1 MNEQNTTA
9 EKPMDERLK
18 KIVLSERKS
27 VKGVKPLRALLPFV
41 LRYPVRL
48 GLTALFLLVAAIASL
63 TIPAL
68 IGDIIDEG
76 FVAQNLEAINQYSFG
91 IVAIAAVLSVASAA
105 RFYFISVI
113 GMRVITDIR
122 RAVFKHLVDLDITFF
137 DTNRTGELI
146 SRITSDVGIVR
157 GALDSALPVV
167 LRSSVMLFGAV
178 LMMFITSP
186 YLAATVIVVIPL
198 LVFPVVWL
206 GRYIRNL
213 SRRQQDKIA
222 DLAAMATETFG
233 AIKTIKAFTQE
244 EHRNA
249 EYGGYAEGS
258 YQSEVARLLVRA
270 GMIAFVMFLT
280 ASALVALVW
289 VGTQLVMSEQIT
301 VGELSQFLIYA
312 MLATGTL
319 TGISEILGTLQTVA
333 GASERITEIL
343 DTQPTIETPENPVAL
358 PKPPLGTVTFENVE
372 FRYLTR
378 QDEPVLN
385 GINLQVKPGETV
397 ALVGASGAGKS
408 TLFSLLQRFYDA
420 SAGSVKVDGI
430 DVRQADFQEL
440 RRRFAYVEQDSVM
453 FSGTIAD
460 NIRFGKPDASDA
472 EVKAAAEAA
481 LVDDFVSRLEDG
493 YESIVGERGVML
505 SGGQKQ
511 RVAIARALLKDAPIL
526 LLDEA
531 TSALDAESE
540 TKVQEALERLMVG
553 RTTLVIAHRLATIK
567 NADRIVV
574 MEGGKVIDEG
584 THDEL
589 IAKGGRYAE
598 LAKLQFQ
605 K

>member
-1 MNEQNTTA
+1 MSEQSAAPT
-9 EKPMDERLK
+9 KPTDERLK
-18 KIVLSERKS
+18 QIVLSERKA

-41 LRYPVRL
+41 LNYPVRL

-63 TIPAL
+63 TIPYLA
-68 IGDIIDEG
+68 GNVIDEG
-76 FVAQNLEAINQYSFG
+76 FVTQNLEVINQYSLV
-91 IVAIAAVLSVASAA
+91 IISVAGVMAVASAA

-167 LRSSVMLFGAV
+167 LRSSVMLSGAV

-186 YLAATVIVVIPL
+186 YLAMTVIIVIPV

-244 EHRNA
+244 KHRNE
-249 EYGGYAEGS
+249 EYAGYAEGS

-280 ASALVALVW
+280 ATALVALVW
-289 VGTQLVMSEQIT
+289 VGTQLVIAEQIT
-301 VGELSQFLIYA
+301 VGELSQFMIYA
-312 MLATGTL
+312 MMATGTL

-343 DTQPTIETPENPVAL
+343 DTHPTIETPVKPLAL
-358 PKPPLGTVTFENVE
+358 PEPALGTVTFEDVE

-385 GINLQVKPGETV
+385 GINLDVKSGETV

-420 SAGSVKVDGI
+420 SAGSVKVDGV
-430 DVRQADFQEL
+430 DVRQVGFQNL
-440 RRRFAYVEQDSVM
+440 RQRFAYVEQDSVM
-453 FSGTIAD
+453 FSGSIAD
-460 NIRFGKPDASDA
+460 NIRFGKPEASDE
-472 EVKAAAEAA
+472 EVKAAAEVA

-493 YESIVGERGVML
+493 YDSIVGERGVML

-540 TKVQEALERLMVG
+540 TKVQAALERLMVG

-584 THDEL
+584 THDQL

-605 K
+605 Q

>member
-1 MNEQNTTA
+1 MSEQSA
-9 EKPMDERLK
+9 APSKPTDERLK
-18 KIVLSERKS
+18 QIVLSERKA
-27 VKGVKPLRALLPFV
+27 VKSVKPLRALLPFV
-41 LRYPVRL
+41 LNYPVRL
-48 GLTALFLLVAAIASL
+48 GLTALFLIVAAIASL
-63 TIPAL
+63 TIPYLA
-68 IGDIIDEG
+68 GSVIDEG
-76 FVAQNLEAINQYSFG
+76 FVTQNLDVINQYSLL
-91 IVAIAAVLSVASAA
+91 IISVAAVMAVASAA

-122 RAVFKHLVDLDITFF
+122 REVFRHLVDMDITFF

-167 LRSSVMLFGAV
+167 LRSSVMLSGAV

-186 YLAATVIVVIPL
+186 YLALTVIIVIPL

-244 EHRNA
+244 KHRNE
-249 EYGGYAEGS
+249 EYAGYAEGS

-280 ASALVALVW
+280 ATALVALVW
-289 VGTQLVMSEQIT
+289 VGTQLVITEQIT
-301 VGELSQFLIYA
+301 VGELSQFMIYA
-312 MLATGTL
+312 MMATGTL

-343 DTQPTIETPENPVAL
+343 DTEPTIETPVKPLTL
-358 PKPPLGTVTFENVE
+358 PEPPLGTVTFEDVE

-385 GINLQVKPGETV
+385 GINLDVKAGETV

-420 SAGSVKVDGI
+420 SSGSVKVDGV
-430 DVRQADFQEL
+430 DVRQVAFENL
-440 RRRFAYVEQDSVM
+440 RQRFAYVEQDSVM
-453 FSGTIAD
+453 FSGSIAD
-460 NIRFGKPDASDA
+460 NIRFGKPEASDA
-472 EVKAAAEAA
+472 EVKAAAEVA
-481 LVDDFVSRLEDG
+481 LVDDFVSRLEDS
-493 YESIVGERGVML
+493 YDSIVGERGVML

-540 TKVQEALERLMVG
+540 TKVQAALERLMVG

-584 THDEL
+584 THEEL

-605 K
+605 Q

>member
-1 MNEQNTTA
+1 MSEQSVA
-9 EKPMDERLK
+9 PSKPTDERLK
-18 KIVLSERKS
+18 QIVLSERKA
-27 VKGVKPLRALLPFV
+27 VKSVKPLRALLPFV
-41 LRYPVRL
+41 LNYPVRL
-48 GLTALFLLVAAIASL
+48 GLTALFLIVAAIASL
-63 TIPAL
+63 TIPYLA
-68 IGDIIDEG
+68 GSVIDEG
-76 FVAQNLEAINQYSFG
+76 FVTQNLDVINQYSLL
-91 IVAIAAVLSVASAA
+91 IISVAAVMAVASAA

-122 RAVFKHLVDLDITFF
+122 REVFRHLVDMDITFF

-167 LRSSVMLFGAV
+167 LRSSVMLSGAV

-186 YLAATVIVVIPL
+186 YLALTVIIVIPL

-244 EHRNA
+244 KHRNE
-249 EYGGYAEGS
+249 EYAGYAEGS

-280 ASALVALVW
+280 ATALVALVW
-289 VGTQLVMSEQIT
+289 VGTQLVITEQIT
-301 VGELSQFLIYA
+301 VGELSQFMIYA
-312 MLATGTL
+312 MMATGTL

-343 DTQPTIETPENPVAL
+343 DTEPTIETPVKPLTL
-358 PKPPLGTVTFENVE
+358 PEPPLGTVTFEDVE

-385 GINLQVKPGETV
+385 GINLDVKAGETV

-420 SAGSVKVDGI
+420 SSGSVKVDGV
-430 DVRQADFQEL
+430 DVRQVGFENL
-440 RRRFAYVEQDSVM
+440 RQRFAYVEQDSVM
-453 FSGTIAD
+453 FSGSIAD
-460 NIRFGKPDASDA
+460 NIRFGKPEASDE
-472 EVKAAAEAA
+472 EVKAAAEVA

-493 YESIVGERGVML
+493 YDSIVGERGVML

-540 TKVQEALERLMVG
+540 TKVQAALERLMVG

-584 THDEL
+584 THEEL

-605 K
+605 Q